1 MTDIDDPLVSRDV
14 SIRREQQRNLKTSQQ
29 KELEFR
35 QINRDANSFHQS
47 VAATNHQ
54 YMKNALLKE
63 RNTRSTF
70 QMNSSEFMGISP
82 PPTDNTENQL

>member
-1 MTDIDDPLVSRDV
+1 MTDIDDPLVSRDL

-29 KELEFR
+29 KEMEYR

-54 YMKNALLKE
+54 YIKNALLKVRE
-63 RNTRSTF
+63 SKVTLPRDLLRMHETYTTTNR
-70 QMNSSEFMGISP
+70 
-82 PPTDNTENQL
+82 

>member
-1 MTDIDDPLVSRDV
+1 MTDIDDPFVSRSV
-14 SIRREQQRNLKTSQQ
+14 SIQRDQKRNLKTSQQ

-54 YMKNALLKE
+54 YIKNALLKVRE
-63 RNTRSTF
+63 SKVTLPDDLTRIHGTF
-70 QMNSSEFMGISP
+70 
-82 PPTDNTENQL
+82 TTTHK

>member
-1 MTDIDDPLVSRDV
+1 MTDIDDPLVSRDL

-29 KELEFR
+29 KELGYR

-54 YMKNALLKE
+54 YMKNALSKVRQSNVTLPDE
-63 RNTRSTF
+63 LLSIHGNFTTTYR
-70 QMNSSEFMGISP
+70 
-82 PPTDNTENQL
+82 

>member
-1 MTDIDDPLVSRDV
+1 MTDIDDPFVSRDL

-29 KELEFR
+29 KKMEFR

-54 YMKNALLKE
+54 YMKNELLKE
-63 RNTRSTF
+63 KQSKVTF
-70 QMNSSEFMGISP
+70 PDELLRIHGNF
-82 PPTDNTENQL
+82 TATNR